1 MHHTCAVPAL
11 PGGAFTCGRALRL
24 GACAP
29 HAHAPAFLGARYP
42 CRETRGRASPQ
53 TNRYYDVSISAV
65 GPADT
70 ELGGRGRALHR
81 LWRRREG
88 QAPAGGHL
96 AVARAHS
103 DAAPSRCR
111 YEFHTQ
117 VLRPNNAGCWQT
129 QGWPLTDFAT
139 ASAIAI
145 AYLVFVV
152 FGSAIMSKLPS
163 MQVDTAHPALP
174 SCGAMLTPRL
184 LVTLRAQN
192 YTFPLRFLYN
202 LMQVG
207 LCSYMTI
214 EAGILA
220 YRNNYRSH
228 FLCVKMPCVCVC
240 V

>member
-1 MHHTCAVPAL
+1 MRTRLRSWVRVIPA
-11 PGGAFTCGRALRL
+11 GKRAAGRR
-24 GACAP
+24 
-29 HAHAPAFLGARYP
+29 
-42 CRETRGRASPQ
+42 
-53 TNRYYDVSISAV
+53 
-65 GPADT
+65 
-70 ELGGRGRALHR
+70 HR
-81 LWRRREG
+81 LTGTMMVRFQPLGRQILSWAAEEELFTASG
-88 QAPAGGHL
+88 
-96 AVARAHS
+96 AVAKGKHLPVGILPLPAHTAPPHRRG
-103 DAAPSRCR
+103 AATSSA
-111 YEFHTQ
+111 HTH
-117 VLRPNNAGCWQT
+117 VLRPNNAVACWQT

-152 FGSAIMSKLPS
+152 FGSAIMSQLPS

-184 LVTLRAQN
+184 LVTLRAQD

-228 FLCVKMPCVCVC
+228 FLCVKMPCVCARACVC
-240 V
+240 VCVCVCVCMSV

>member
-1 MHHTCAVPAL
+1 MHHTCAVPVL

-53 TNRYYDVSISAV
+53 TNRYYDGSISAV

-103 DAAPSRCR
+103 AAAPSRCR

-117 VLRPNNAGCWQT
+117 VRVLTMRDVGRLRGGRSQILRPRRRSRSRIWFSSSSAA
-129 QGWPLTDFAT
+129 PL
-139 ASAIAI
+139 
-145 AYLVFVV
+145 
-152 FGSAIMSKLPS
+152 
-163 MQVDTAHPALP
+163 
-174 SCGAMLTPRL
+174 
-184 LVTLRAQN
+184 
-192 YTFPLRFLYN
+192 
-202 LMQVG
+202 
-207 LCSYMTI
+207 
-214 EAGILA
+214 
-220 YRNNYRSH
+220 
-228 FLCVKMPCVCVC
+228 
-240 V
+240 